1 MGCDTVAAKV
11 HIWGSSTMETG
22 SHLRPTVT
30 DTSAQV
36 KNTLGLLPVIALSAA
51 LTGPAYAQQAQESSP
66 GAGRDVTL
74 GQINVEASGGGSA
87 NAVEQ
92 DTNVGRIPGKVKDVP
107 QVVNVITPEVMEQQQ
122 TQTLEQVLRNVPGVT
137 MAIGEGGGGL
147 NGDQFKI
154 RGFEAKGDIY
164 SDGLRDFGVY
174 VRDSFAYEGVQVFK
188 GPSSEN
194 FGMGTT
200 GGAIN
205 TQLKRAHLN
214 DETIIEG
221 QAGNGPLGR
230 VMLDVNKQLSETSAL
245 RFVAMGHWQDLVGR
259 DNNESNRAGVL
270 ATGSFGIGTDLTWDV
285 SYFYQHGDRTPDY
298 GVPMVA
304 RGTASPDNPNLPI
317 TEFGVPRSSFY
328 GKAQDHDIFNT
339 HAVTSKV
346 KWEAEDWLTLYND
359 TRLSVYDRD
368 FSTSVPSCSGACS
381 ADFFAGNPAFLSGY
395 GGGNPTYEQN
405 SWGIQN
411 VTTGVAKFETGSLR
425 HEAVVGLDMFYQK
438 NERDAFSV
446 TGKDPSVVDVRN
458 PGATFDLP
466 YAVAR
471 NPNSDRDSTGTNIAL
486 FASDRIWLTEQFS
499 VLAGGRLDYFDVRH
513 KQPVNVNA
521 GTQAP
526 PDWRIFEG
534 DEDTTAFS
542 PKASLIWEPT
552 QDQTYYVSWARSF
565 SPAGQFIP
573 NASSTLNPNTPN
585 LDPEKSDLYEVGAK
599 VNFLGG
605 LMSVTGAIFQIEKSN
620 AFYRD
625 PDTGDPE
632 ATGEDQRV
640 RGIELGISGKPTDA
654 WTVGLSYSYLDSKI
668 LSSAAAVPTTGNEVA
683 YVPHNAVSLWTS
695 YEVSK
700 HVEMEGRLDV
710 GGGIVYSDAYYTNSA
725 NTGQIPES
733 FSLDAFVAY
742 EYNNLKFAL
751 NGYNLTDNLNYSTGW
766 SNRAV
771 VAPGRSFVLTVSTKF

>member
-1 MGCDTVAAKV
+1 MSIDNIAPRTAPE
-11 HIWGSSTMETG
+11 SLS
-22 SHLRPTVT
+22 LPR
-30 DTSAQV
+30 
-36 KNTLGLLPVIALSAA
+36 NTLGLLPLLALSAA
-51 LTGPAYAQQAQESSP
+51 LTGPAFAQSP
-66 GAGRDVTL
+66 AERVAPAASGGDIALD
-74 GQINVEASGGGSA
+74 QINVEAGGSSS

-92 DTNVGRIPGKVKDVP
+92 ETSLGRLPGKVKDVP
-107 QVVNVITPEVMEQQQ
+107 QVVNVVTPQVMEEQK

-188 GPSSEN
+188 GPSSES

-205 TQLKRAHLN
+205 TQQKKAHLE
-214 DETIIEG
+214 DETYVEG
-221 QAGNGPLGR
+221 QGGNGPLGR
-230 VMLDVNKQLSETSAL
+230 VMLDINKQLSETSAL
-245 RFVAMGHWQDLVGR
+245 RFVAMGHWQDVVGR
-259 DNNESNRAGVL
+259 DNIESNRAGML

-304 RGTASPDNPNLPI
+304 NGTASPSNPNLPI

-339 HAVTSKV
+339 HALTSRV
-346 KWEAEDWLTLYND
+346 KWEADEWLTLYND
-359 TRLSVYDRD
+359 TRLSAYDRD

-381 ADFFAGNPAFLSGY
+381 TDFFAGNPAFLSGY

-425 HEAVVGLDMFYQK
+425 HELVVGVDAFYQK
-438 NERDAFSV
+438 NERDAFAVS
-446 TGKDPSVVDVRN
+446 GKDPSIVDVRN

-466 YAVAR
+466 YTVTR
-471 NPNSDRDSTGTNIAL
+471 NLNGDRSGSGTNIAL
-486 FASDRIWLTEQFS
+486 FASDRVWLTPEFS
-499 VLAGGRLDYFDVRH
+499 VLAGGRWDYFDSRYH
-513 KQPVNVNA
+513 
-521 GTQAP
+521 QA
-526 PDWRIFEG
+526 
-534 DEDTTAFS
+534 TTSNSDPTPFDGREKTSAFS
-542 PKASLIWEPT
+542 PKASVIWEPT
-552 QDQTYYVSWARSF
+552 QDQTYYASWARSF
-565 SPAGQFIP
+565 TPAGQFIA
-573 NASSTLNPNTPN
+573 NTSSAISPNTPD

-599 VNFLGG
+599 INFLGG
-605 LMSVTGAIFQIEKSN
+605 LMSVTGAVFQIEKSN
-620 AFYRD
+620 AFYTD
-625 PDTGDPE
+625 PVTGDTE
-632 ATGEDQRV
+632 ITGEEQRV
-640 RGIELGISGKPTDA
+640 RGIELGVSGKPTDN
-654 WTVGLSYSYLDSKI
+654 WTVGLSYSYMDSEI
-668 LSSAAAVPTTGNEVA
+668 LAAFNSSGVSTGAEGNEVA
-683 YVPHNAVSLWTS
+683 YVPHNSVSLWTS
-695 YEVSK
+695 YEVSR
-700 HVEMEGRLDV
+700 HFEMEGRLDV

-725 NTGQIPES
+725 NTGRIPES

-742 EYNNLKFAL
+742 EYKNLKFAL
-751 NGYNLTDNLNYSTGW
+751 NGYNLTDELNYSTGW

-771 VAPGRSFVLTVSTKF
+771 VAPGRSFILTVGAKF

>member
-1 MGCDTVAAKV
+1 
-11 HIWGSSTMETG
+11 METG
-22 SHLRPTVT
+22 SQIHPS
-30 DTSAQV
+30 DTETISQV
-36 KNTLGLLPVIALSAA
+36 RNTLGLLPVIALSAA
-51 LTGPAYAQQAQESSP
+51 LTGPVYAQAQETSP
-66 GAGRDVTL
+66 GAGNDVTL

-205 TQLKRAHLN
+205 TQLKRAHLD

-245 RFVAMGHWQDLVGR
+245 RFVAMGHWQDLVDR

-304 RGTASPDNPNLPI
+304 RGASSPDNPLLPI

-368 FSTSVPSCSGACS
+368 FSTSVPSCNDNNGSTCAS
-381 ADFFAGNPAFLSGY
+381 DFFAGNPAFLSGY

-411 VTTGVAKFETGSLR
+411 VTTGVAKFETGSMR
-425 HEAVVGLDMFYQK
+425 HEMVVGLDMFYQK

-446 TGKDPSVVDVRN
+446 TGKDPSIVDVRN

-466 YAVAR
+466 YSVAR
-471 NPNSDRDSTGTNIAL
+471 NPNGDRNGSGTNIGL
-486 FASDRIWLTEQFS
+486 FASDRVWLTPEFS
-499 VLAGGRLDYFDVRH
+499 VLAGGRWDYFDSKYH
-513 KQPVNVNA
+513 
-521 GTQAP
+521 QATTSNSNP
-526 PDWRIFEG
+526 APFEG
-534 DEDTTAFS
+534 REKTSAFS

-552 QDQTYYVSWARSF
+552 QDQTYYASWARSF
-565 SPAGQFIP
+565 TPAGQFIA
-573 NASSTLNPNTPN
+573 NTSSAISPNTPN

-605 LMSVTGAIFQIEKSN
+605 LMSVTGAVFQIEKSN
-620 AFYRD
+620 AFFTD
-625 PDTGDPE
+625 PVTGDTE
-632 ATGEDQRV
+632 TTGEEQRV
-640 RGIELGISGKPTDA
+640 RGIELGVSGKPTDA
-654 WTVGLSYSYLDSKI
+654 WTVGLSYSYMDSEI
-668 LSSAAAVPTTGNEVA
+668 LAAFNSSGAPTGVEGNEVA
-683 YVPHNAVSLWTS
+683 YVPHNSVSLWTS
-695 YEVSK
+695 YEVSR
-700 HVEMEGRLDV
+700 HLEMDGRLDV

-751 NGYNLTDNLNYSTGW
+751 NGYNLTDSLNYSTGW

>member
-1 MGCDTVAAKV
+1 METSFQVAALSRPTYA
-11 HIWGSSTMETG
+11 WGSLIMEAG
-22 SHLRPTVT
+22 SQTRPSET
-30 DTSAQV
+30 DSIAHV
-36 KNTLGLLPVIALSAA
+36 RNTLGLLPVIALSAA
-51 LTGPAYAQQAQESSP
+51 LTGPAYAQENASA
-66 GAGRDVTL
+66 AGSDVAL
-74 GQINVEASGGGSA
+74 GQINVEAAGGGSA

-107 QVVNVITPEVMEQQQ
+107 QVVNVITPEVMEQQK

-205 TQLKRAHLN
+205 TQQKRAHLG
-214 DETIIEG
+214 DETILEG

-230 VMLDVNKQLSETSAL
+230 VMLDINKELSETSAL
-245 RFVAMGHWQDLVGR
+245 RFVAMGHWQDMVAR
-259 DNNESNRAGVL
+259 DNVESNRAGIL
-270 ATGSFGIGTDLTWDV
+270 ATGSFGIGTDLTWDL

-304 RGTASPDNPNLPI
+304 RGTASPDNPNRPI

-346 KWEAEDWLTLYND
+346 KWEAQDWLTLYND

-368 FSTSVPSCSGACS
+368 FSTSVPSCGGACLTN
-381 ADFFAGNPAFLSGY
+381 FFAGDPAFLSGY
-395 GGGNPTYEQN
+395 GGGNPTYEQS

-411 VTTGVAKFETGSLR
+411 VTTGVAKFDTGSLR
-425 HEAVVGLDMFYQK
+425 HEMVVGLDMFYQE
-438 NERDAFSV
+438 NERDAFAV
-446 TGKDPSVVDVRN
+446 TGKDFSVVDVRN

-466 YAVAR
+466 YTVDR
-471 NPNSDRDSTGTNIAL
+471 NANGDRNGTGTNVAL
-486 FASDRIWLTEQFS
+486 FASDRVWLTDQFS
-499 VLAGGRLDYFDVRH
+499 VLAGGRLDYFDSKYH
-513 KQPVNVNA
+513 
-521 GTQAP
+521 QATTSNSDP
-526 PDWRIFEG
+526 TPFEG
-534 DEDTTAFS
+534 REKTTAFS

-552 QDQTYYVSWARSF
+552 PDQTYYASWARSF
-565 SPAGQFIP
+565 TPAGQFVT
-573 NASSTLNPNTPN
+573 NASSAISATQPDLE
-585 LDPEKSDLYEVGAK
+585 PEKSDLYEVGGKA
-599 VNFLGG
+599 NFLGG
-605 LMSVTGAIFQIEKSN
+605 LLSLTGAVFQIEKSN
-620 AFYRD
+620 AFYTD
-625 PDTGDPE
+625 AVTGDPV
-632 ATGEDQRV
+632 ATGETQRV
-640 RGIELGISGKPTDA
+640 RGFELGVSGRPTDA
-654 WTVGLSYSYLDSKI
+654 WTVGLSYSYLTSEI
-668 LSSAAAVPTTGNEVA
+668 LTSSAAVSTAGNEVA

-695 YEVSK
+695 YEVSR
-700 HVEMEGRLDV
+700 HLEMDGRLDV
-710 GGGIVYSDAYYTNSA
+710 GGGIVYSDAYFTNSA

-742 EYNNLKFAL
+742 EYKNLKFAL

-771 VAPGRSFVLTVSTKF
+771 VAPGRSFVLTVSSKF